1 MPSRLQSLPFLP
13 LTIGVPNIGGT
24 VTIARGLIFIGA
36 AADEYFRAFDLKTGR
51 EVWKA
56 PLPACGQA
64 TPLSYESKG
73 RQFVVITAAGH
84 SNVGSRIGDYTIAYA
99 LPITP

>member
-1 MPSRLQSLPFLP
+1 M
-13 LTIGVPNIGGT
+13 
-24 VTIARGLIFIGA
+24 
-36 AADEYFRAFDLKTGR
+36 
-51 EVWKA
+51 
-56 PLPACGQA
+56 
-64 TPLSYESKG
+64 SYESKG